1 MAEGAPLLRE
11 YGVNSFIE
19 GSNPSFSAIHKSPSL
34 MTGAFFMLA
43 FWHFGRLVVVD
54 RAETL
59 LMR

>member
-34 MTGAFFMLA
+34 TTGAFFMLA
-43 FWHFGRLVVVD
+43 FWGFGHSVVVG
-54 RAETL
+54 RAKTL